1 MSKKMALG
9 RGLGALIEEA
19 STTNSAPSATPAESV
34 LPKSELINEIEIEKI
49 VPNPLQPRTHF
60 NEEALAELAASI
72 KELGIIQ
79 PITVRKVDNDQYQ
92 IISGE
97 RRFRASK
104 LAGLKTIPAYV
115 RTADDQG
122 MLEMALVEN
131 IQRED
136 LDAIEVAISY
146 QRLVDECSLTQEMLG
161 ERVGKKRSTVT
172 NYLRLLRL
180 PAELQLAIRRRLLSM
195 GHARALVNI
204 EDQDLQIEILRK
216 IIEEDLSV
224 RQVEQ
229 LVKKLAEGNT
239 QEDKKDQEQD
249 MPEPYFKL
257 VEHLEKMFSSDINIK
272 RTAKGNGKIII
283 GFKSDK
289 EINSILSKF
298 EQLEGLL

>member
-19 STTNSAPSATPAESV
+19 STTSSTPTTTTESV
-34 LPKSELINEIEIEKI
+34 LPKSELINEIEIENI

-60 NEEALAELAASI
+60 DEDALAELAASI

-79 PITVRKVDNDQYQ
+79 PITVRKVENEQFQ

-104 LAGLKTIPAYV
+104 LAGLQRIPAYV

-146 QRLVDECSLTQEMLG
+146 QRLVDECSLTQELLG

-172 NYLRLLRL
+172 NYLRLLKL

-195 GHARALVNI
+195 GHARALINV
-204 EDQDLQIEILRK
+204 EDQEVQLEILRK

-229 LVKKLAEGNT
+229 IVKRLSEGKAIDSKKS
-239 QEDKKDQEQD
+239 EDQD

-283 GFKSDK
+283 GFRSDK